1 MVSEAIKLQQEQA
14 KKGWFGV
21 FLSPLVQKLVL
32 VTTMPI
38 LVGLALLATLMLFQ
52 YEQIIRDTI
61 EQRYILFASEIKT
74 RSEQWL
80 KAGLL
85 PENIPNM
92 QGILESI
99 EEDIDEEFSIDII
112 NDQGVII
119 YSLDPSRLQ
128 DVVKSSTLRDLNFF
142 IEDNGGEEY
151 LIYNDK
157 QQRSVVAPMFD
168 NYGNLASAAIVSFP
182 QSAYLDIISET
193 VYKVVYYLIA
203 IAIAI
208 TLIALIL
215 GGIILRKPVQWLWYL
230 NQRFAYLNASKDP
243 ASSKDLSGFE
253 VALTNNLRDMD
264 KSATE
269 LQSIDSGDGKE

>member
-1 MVSEAIKLQQEQA
+1 MVTEAIKLQHEQA

-38 LVGLALLATLMLFQ
+38 LIGLALLATLMLFQ

-61 EQRYILFASEIKT
+61 EQRYILFAGELKS

-92 QGILESI
+92 QNILESI
-99 EEDIDEEFSIDII
+99 EEDIDEEFSIDVI
-112 NDQGVII
+112 NDKGVII

-128 DVVKSSTLRDLNFF
+128 DVVKTSTLRDLDFF
-142 IEDNGGEEY
+142 IQDNAGEGY

-157 QQRSVVAPMFD
+157 NQRSVVAPMFD
-168 NYGNLASAAIVSFP
+168 NYGNLAAAAIVSFP

-193 VYKVVYYLIA
+193 VYKVVYYLII
-203 IAIAI
+203 IAIAV
-208 TLIALIL
+208 TLIALLL
-215 GGIILRKPVQWLWYL
+215 GGLILRKPVQWLWYL
-230 NQRFAYLNASKDP
+230 NHRFAFLNASQDP
-243 ASSKDLSGFE
+243 SSSKDLSDFE
-253 VALTNNLRDMD
+253 MALTDNLRDMD
-264 KSATE
+264 KASDQIQKADT
-269 LQSIDSGDGKE
+269 SNVKE